1 MGWLNRVQKGILSRV
16 EYGSRSTFDPELSKL
31 RHVPANDLHII
42 SHSFRVDSS
51 QIPLSAQATRLGFN
65 QIQLPAQSTRLGSD
79 QIQLS
84 VHSSVEN
91 TEIDAACKECETTIP
106 VTGPRICPVYLDT
119 SATDVRL
126 EFSCTALAPI
136 IGYAFTPTVYRFS
149 FMATPRE
156 PASLFS
162 PRNMQP
168 RSHGLVAPV
177 TPLPSPPP
185 HGTSS
190 LEERLRLLLTPPIHE
205 ILSDPQLCL
214 PEKPYP
220 YQTMG
225 IKWLYDRE
233 YALLADEM
241 GLGKT
246 MQAIIAA
253 RLLYR
258 EGMISQVLVVCPKTL
273 IPNWQ
278 TELRMWWPQ
287 VSNNIS
293 VADSDRQ
300 WFLRLGTSRIV
311 VKIINYEALA
321 REVVWLKT
329 QKFTHDLIII
339 DEAQRIKNP
348 RAKTALAVKSLR
360 GERRWA
366 MTGTPLENKAD
377 DLVSVFE
384 FLKRGVL
391 RYGSSNDTIREAI
404 SPHLLRRKTEEV
416 LPDLPEKIEQDIE
429 VELEGEQRKA
439 YDRAETEGVVE
450 LNAKG
455 DKVTITHVFA
465 LITKLRQI
473 CNFEPVSGESS
484 KVAVLCEDIEEIVES
499 DRKALVFSQFVAEDF
514 GIARISRILKEK
526 QWGPLELHGR
536 IPQGSRTAVVKKFT
550 TDQESRVLLL
560 NYAVGG
566 VGLNLQAANYVYLFD
581 RWWNPAVEDQAVKRA
596 HRIGQKSKVF
606 VRRFFCKN
614 TIEERILKKLREK
627 RRLFSHIIDEGRPDQ
642 SMGLSE
648 EEIFSLFNLK
658 VRPRVLSK
666 PTTPVPI
673 ILENLDP
680 TEFENLVAVLYE
692 KQGYQ
697 VTVLAGSHDQGI
709 DILAEKAVAGGKE
722 RVAVQ
727 CKHVQDNVGRPVLQQ
742 LWGVVCHD
750 ASITRGDLVTSAG
763 FTREAKDFSHGKRV
777 GLIDLPQ
784 LQQLV
789 REFKVAKFVAD
800 TADKDAKN

>member
-1 MGWLNRVQKGILSRV
+1 V
-16 EYGSRSTFDPELSKL
+16 T
-31 RHVPANDLHII
+31 ATDLQIV

-51 QIPLSAQATRLGFN
+51 QLPLSAQA
-65 QIQLPAQSTRLGSD
+65 TRLGSD

-84 VHSSVEN
+84 AQATRLGSGQIQLSAQATRLGSDQIQLTVHSNIEHMDLVASR
-91 TEIDAACKECETTIP
+91 KECELSIP
-106 VTGPRICPVYLDT
+106 VTGPHFCSVSLDT
-119 SATDVRL
+119 SATDVGL
-126 EFSCTALAPI
+126 EFACMVLAPI
-136 IGYAFTPTVYRFS
+136 ISYDFTPTAYRFS
-149 FMATPRE
+149 FMTTPRE

-168 RSHGLVAPV
+168 RSHSLVAPV
-177 TPLPSPPP
+177 TPLPPPP
-185 HGTSS
+185 PLGTSS

-225 IKWLYDRE
+225 IKWLYDRQ

-258 EGMISQVLVVCPKTL
+258 EGLINQVLIVCPKTL

-287 VSNNIS
+287 VSSNIS

-321 REVVWLKT
+321 READWLKT
-329 QKFTHDLIII
+329 QKFSHDLIII

-348 RAKTALAVKSLR
+348 GRKTALAVKALR
-360 GERRWA
+360 GQRRWA
-366 MTGTPLENKAD
+366 LTGTPLENKAD

-429 VELEGEQRKA
+429 VELEGDQREA
-439 YDRAETEGVVE
+439 YVRAETEGVVE

-484 KVAVLCEDIEEIVES
+484 KVALLCEDIEEIVES

-514 GIARISRILKEK
+514 GIARISRILKER

-550 TDQESRVLLL
+550 TDQESKVLLL

-606 VRRFFCKN
+606 VRRFFCKD
-614 TIEERILKKLREK
+614 TIEERILKKLMEK

-658 VRPRVLSK
+658 IRPRVPSK
-666 PTTPVPI
+666 PSTPVPI

-697 VTVLAGSHDQGI
+697 VTVMAGSHDQGI
-709 DILAEKAVAGGKE
+709 DILAEKSVAGGKE

-763 FTREAKDFSHGKRV
+763 FTREAKDFGHGKRV
-777 GLIDLPQ
+777 GLIDLAQ

-789 REFKVAKFVAD
+789 REFKVAKFVAE
-800 TADKDAKN
+800 TSGKGTKS